1 MRNISFSSNSLT
13 NAALTDSATGSLLYE
28 LTTPYGFRQNTTL
41 LDDQKNVVGVYM
53 PNGRNDKATYQGHTT
68 RVNDWLVKDV
78 QTGFVDATEMLT
90 VQLLTNLWTS
100 SSRTFV
106 APDGRTYKWDILST
120 MGMRWQVRICSRAK

>member
-13 NAALTDSATGSLLYE
+13 NAALTDSVTGSLLYE

-90 VQLLTNLWTS
+90 MQLLTNLWTS

>member
-1 MRNISFSSNSLT
+1 MRNVSFSSNSLT

-53 PNGRNDKATYQGHTT
+53 PNGRGDNATYQGRNT

-78 QTGFVDATEMLT
+78 QTGFVDVAEMLAKRP
-90 VQLLTNLWTS
+90 LADPWIY
-100 SSRTFV
+100 SSRTFM
-106 APDGRTYKWDILST
+106 APDGRTYRWDILST
-120 MGMRWQVRICSRAK
+120 MGMRWQVRIC